1 MAILRWFCVGLGI
14 GLAGLT
20 CFSGPASAARA
31 LSGAGSPPP
40 GAPTTQRPSAP
51 SPDGQ
56 VTETRIAAVV
66 NDEVISVADVLSRL
80 RMVMLS
86 SNLTDSPE
94 TRQRVASQVLRTIVD
109 EKLQMQEAKRQNITA
124 TDEEINKALAQI
136 EKQNNMQPGQLDQV
150 LKSHGI
156 ERSALVDQLTASIV
170 WQKLVRR
177 LVSQTNVVSDEE
189 IDYALKRA
197 KETANEPQSR
207 VAEIFLAVDNPQQE
221 EEVRRLAERLT
232 EQMKQGARFSAVAQQ
247 FSQSATAAV
256 GGDIG
261 WVRPEQ
267 LSPELGKAVA
277 QMRPGELSP
286 PIRAA
291 AGYYLLLV
299 LDRRSGRSAG
309 PEDSLVHLVQ
319 IVFPLQPQATEQMRR
334 AAIVEAQNAKTS
346 AKNCEELLKIGKE
359 KGSAQ
364 LSSEGRLRID
374 QVTPAMRNIVL
385 GLEVGQTSPPIVQ
398 KNGVG
403 VIMMCEKAAAPS
415 APTVPSREEIGET
428 LMRQRLETLARR
440 YMRDLRRTAFVD
452 VRV

>member
-1 MAILRWFCVGLGI
+1 M
-14 GLAGLT
+14 T
-20 CFSGPASAARA
+20 CFSGPASAART
-31 LSGAGSPPP
+31 LPGAGSPP
-40 GAPTTQRPSAP
+40 APPVTQRRSAP
-51 SPDGQ
+51 PPDGR

-66 NDEVISVADVLSRL
+66 NDEVISVGDLTSRL

-94 TRQRVASQVLRTIVD
+94 TRQRVAAQVLRTIVD
-109 EKLQMQEAKRQNITA
+109 EKLQMQEAKRQNVTA

-136 EKQNNMQPGQLDQV
+136 EKQNNMQAGQLDQV

-170 WQKLVRR
+170 WTKLVRR

-221 EEVRRLAERLT
+221 DEVRRLAERLT

-286 PIRAA
+286 PIRAG
-291 AGYYLLLV
+291 AGYYLVLV
-299 LDRRSGRSAG
+299 LDRRSGWSAG

-319 IVFPLQPQATEQMRR
+319 IVFPLPAQATEQTRR
-334 AAIVEAQNAKTS
+334 AAIVEAQGARTA

-364 LSSEGRLRID
+364 LSSEGRLRVD

-385 GLEVGQTSPPIVQ
+385 GLEVGQTSPPIAQ

-403 VIMMCEKAAAPS
+403 VIMMCEKAAPS
-415 APTVPSREEIGET
+415 APTVPTRDEIAET

>member
-1 MAILRWFCVGLGI
+1 MALTRWLCLM
-14 GLAGLT
+14 LLGLT
-20 CFSGPASAARA
+20 CFSGQAISARA
-31 LSGAGSPPP
+31 LSGPGPSPATPPP
-40 GAPTTQRPSAP
+40 RGSAAPQPP
-51 SPDGQ
+51 GQ
-56 VTETRIAAVV
+56 ITETRIAAVV
-66 NDEVISVADVLSRL
+66 NDEVISVADVQSRL
-80 RMVMLS
+80 KMVMLS

-94 TRQRVASQVLRTIVD
+94 TRQRITSQVLRTIVD
-109 EKLQMQEAKRQNITA
+109 EKLQMQEAKRQNVTA
-124 TDEEINKALAQI
+124 SDEEINKAFAQI
-136 EKQNNMQPGQLDQV
+136 EKQNNLQPGQLDQI
-150 LKSHGI
+150 LKVRGI
-156 ERSALVDQLTASIV
+156 ERSALIDQLTASIV
-170 WQKLVRR
+170 WAKLVRR

-197 KETANEPQSR
+197 KESANEPQSR
-207 VAEIFLAVDNPQQE
+207 VAEIFLAVDNPRQE
-221 EEVRRLAERLT
+221 DEVRRLADRLT

-286 PIRAA
+286 PIRTG

-299 LDRRSGRSAG
+299 LDRRSGRSG
-309 PEDSLVHLVQ
+309 GSEDSLLHLVQ
-319 IVFPLQPQATEQMRR
+319 IVFPLPPQATEPMRR
-334 AAIVEAQNAKTS
+334 AAIAEAQNAKIG

-359 KGSAQ
+359 KGSPQ
-364 LSSEGRLRID
+364 LSSEGRVRID
-374 QVTPAMRNIVL
+374 QIGLPIRSLVL
-385 GLEVGQTSPPIVQ
+385 GLEPGQPSQPIVQ

-403 VIMMCEKAAAPS
+403 VIMLCDKAAPS
-415 APTVPSREEIGET
+415 APTIPTREEVAET
-428 LMRQRLETLARR
+428 LMRQRLDTLARR

>member
-1 MAILRWFCVGLGI
+1 
-14 GLAGLT
+14 
-20 CFSGPASAARA
+20 
-31 LSGAGSPPP
+31 
-40 GAPTTQRPSAP
+40 
-51 SPDGQ
+51 

-66 NDEVISVADVLSRL
+66 NDEVISVADVTSRL

-94 TRQRVASQVLRTIVD
+94 TRQRVAAQVLRTIVD
-109 EKLQMQEAKRQNITA
+109 EKLQMQEAKRQNVTA
-124 TDEEINKALAQI
+124 TDDEINKALAQI
-136 EKQNNMQPGQLDQV
+136 EKQNNMQAGQLDQV

-170 WQKLVRR
+170 WAKLVRR
-177 LVSQTNVVSDEE
+177 LVSQTSVVSDEE
-189 IDYALKRA
+189 IDYALQRA

-221 EEVRRLAERLT
+221 DEVRRLAERLT
-232 EQMKQGARFSAVAQQ
+232 EQMRQGARFSAVAQQ

-277 QMRPGELSP
+277 QMRSGELSA
-286 PIRAA
+286 PIRAG

-319 IVFPLQPQATEQMRR
+319 IVFPLPSQATEQMRH
-334 AAIVEAQNAKTS
+334 AAIVEAQNAKTT

-364 LSSEGRLRID
+364 LSSEGRLRVD

-403 VIMMCEKAAAPS
+403 VVMMCEKAAPPS
-415 APTVPSREEIGET
+415 ALTVPSRDEIAET

>member
-1 MAILRWFCVGLGI
+1 M
-14 GLAGLT
+14 T
-20 CFSGPASAARA
+20 CFSGPASAART
-31 LSGAGSPPP
+31 LPGAGSPP
-40 GAPTTQRPSAP
+40 APPVTQRRSAP
-51 SPDGQ
+51 PPDGR

-66 NDEVISVADVLSRL
+66 NDEVISVGDLTSRL

-94 TRQRVASQVLRTIVD
+94 TRQRVAAQVLRTIVD
-109 EKLQMQEAKRQNITA
+109 EKLQMQEAKRQNVTA

-136 EKQNNMQPGQLDQV
+136 EKQNNMQAGQLDQV

-170 WQKLVRR
+170 WTKLVRR

-221 EEVRRLAERLT
+221 DEVRRLAERLT

-286 PIRAA
+286 PIRAG
-291 AGYYLLLV
+291 AGYYLVLV

-319 IVFPLQPQATEQMRR
+319 IVFPLPPQATEQMRR
-334 AAIVEAQNAKTS
+334 AAIVEAQGARTAAKS
-346 AKNCEELLKIGKE
+346 CEELLKIGKE

-364 LSSEGRLRID
+364 LSSEGRLRVD

-385 GLEVGQTSPPIVQ
+385 GLEVGQTSPPIAQ

-403 VIMMCEKAAAPS
+403 VIMMCEKAAPS
-415 APTVPSREEIGET
+415 APTVPTRDEIAET

>member
-1 MAILRWFCVGLGI
+1 MTVIRWLGVLLVVSS
-14 GLAGLT
+14 G
-20 CFSGPASAARA
+20 FSVSAVAARA
-31 LSGAGSPPP
+31 
-40 GAPTTQRPSAP
+40 PSAP
-51 SPDGQ
+51 AATAPRAPAGQPPSGQ
-56 VTETRIAAVV
+56 VPETRIAAVV
-66 NDEVISVADVLSRL
+66 NDEVISVADVRSRL

-86 SNLTDSPE
+86 SNIGDSPE
-94 TRQRVASQVLRTIVD
+94 TRQRIANQVLRTIVD

-124 TDEEINKALAQI
+124 TDEEINKAVAQI
-136 EKQNNMQPGQLDQV
+136 EKQNNMQTGQLDEV
-150 LKSHGI
+150 LKQRGI
-156 ERSALVDQLTASIV
+156 ERAALIDQLTASIV
-170 WQKLVRR
+170 WAKLVRR

-197 KETANEPQSR
+197 NEAVNEPQSR

-221 EEVRRLAERLT
+221 EEVRHLAERLS
-232 EQMKQGARFSAVAQQ
+232 EQMHQGARFSAVAQQ

-286 PIRAA
+286 PIRTG

-299 LDRRSGRSAG
+299 LDRRSGRSPG
-309 PEDSLVHLVQ
+309 PDDTLVHLVQ
-319 IVFPLQPQATEQMRR
+319 IVFPLPVQAPEAIRR
-334 AAIVEAQNAKTS
+334 AAILEAQNAKTT

-359 KGSAQ
+359 KGSPQ

-374 QVTPAMRNIVL
+374 QISPGMRNIVL
-385 GLEVGQTSPPIVQ
+385 GLEVGQASQPIVQ

-403 VIMMCEKAAAPS
+403 VIMVCEKAAPS
-415 APTVPSREEIGET
+415 APTIPTREEIAET
-428 LMRQRLETLARR
+428 LMRQRLDTLARR

-452 VRV
+452 VRL

>member
-1 MAILRWFCVGLGI
+1 MSITRWLCVLLVGLG
-14 GLAGLT
+14 GFSNAAMPARAPSAAGSL
-20 CFSGPASAARA
+20 GPAQAPRDPNAQA
-31 LSGAGSPPP
+31 P
-40 GAPTTQRPSAP
+40 GGKAP
-51 SPDGQ
+51 
-56 VTETRIAAVV
+56 EMRIAAVV
-66 NDEVISVADVLSRL
+66 NDEVISVADLMSRL
-80 RMVMLS
+80 KMVVLS

-94 TRQRVASQVLRTIVD
+94 TRQRVAAQVLRTIVD

-124 TDEEINKALAQI
+124 SEEEINKTVAQI
-136 EKQNNMQPGQLDQV
+136 EKQNNMQPGQLKQF

-156 ERSALVDQLTASIV
+156 EQSALVDQVTASIV
-170 WQKLVRR
+170 WGKLVRR

-197 KETANEPQSR
+197 KEAVNEPQSR
-207 VAEIFLAVDNPQQE
+207 VAEIFLAVDSPRQE
-221 EEVRRLAERLT
+221 DEVRRLAERLT
-232 EQMKQGARFSAVAQQ
+232 EQMRQGARFSAVAQQ

-286 PIRAA
+286 PIRT
-291 AGYYLLLV
+291 GGGFYLLLV
-299 LDRRSGRSAG
+299 LDRRAGGSSAQ
-309 PEDSLVHLVQ
+309 EEQLLHLVQ
-319 IVFPLQPQATEQMRR
+319 IVFPLPPQANEAVRR
-334 AAIVEAQNAKTS
+334 TAIIEAQNAKTT

-364 LSSEGRLRID
+364 LSSEGRLRVD
-374 QVTPAMRNIVL
+374 QIAPAMRKIVL
-385 GLEVGQTSPPIVQ
+385 GLEVGQPSQPIVQ
-398 KNGVG
+398 RNGVG
-403 VIMMCEKAAAPS
+403 VIMVCEKTAAHTAV
-415 APTVPSREEIGET
+415 TMPSRDDVFET
-428 LMRQRLETLARR
+428 LMRQRLDTLARR

>member
-1 MAILRWFCVGLGI
+1 MTILRWLCI
-14 GLAGLT
+14 GLAGSACL
-20 CFSGPASAARA
+20 SGPASAARA
-31 LSGAGSPPP
+31 LSGTGSPP
-40 GAPTTQRPSAP
+40 GAPATQRPSAP
-51 SPDGQ
+51 LPDGQ

-66 NDEVISVADVLSRL
+66 NDEVISVADVMSRL
-80 RMVMLS
+80 RMLMLS

-94 TRQRVASQVLRTIVD
+94 TRQRIAPQVLRTMVD

-136 EKQNNMQPGQLDQV
+136 EKQNNMQTGQLDQV

-170 WQKLVRR
+170 WTKLVRR

-207 VAEIFLAVDNPQQE
+207 VAEIFLAVDNPQQD

-261 WVRPEQ
+261 WVRADQ
-267 LSPELGKAVA
+267 LSPELGKAIA
-277 QMRPGELSP
+277 QMRPGELSQ
-286 PIRAA
+286 PIRAG

-299 LDRRSGRSAG
+299 LDRRSGRAAG

-319 IVFPLQPQATEQMRR
+319 IVFPLPPQATEPMRR
-334 AAIVEAQNAKTS
+334 AAIAEAQSAKTT
-346 AKNCEELLKIGKE
+346 AKNCGDLLKIGKE

-364 LSSEGRLRID
+364 LSSEGRLRVD

-403 VIMMCEKAAAPS
+403 VIMMCEKAAPPGP
-415 APTVPSREEIGET
+415 PTVPTRDEIAET

>member
-1 MAILRWFCVGLGI
+1 MTILRWLRVGLGVV
-14 GLAGLT
+14 LAGLI

-31 LSGAGSPPP
+31 LSGTGSPP
-40 GAPTTQRPSAP
+40 GAPATQRPAAP
-51 SPDGQ
+51 SPDGR

-66 NDEVISVADVLSRL
+66 NDEAISVADVLSRL
-80 RMVMLS
+80 RMVMMS

-94 TRQRVASQVLRTIVD
+94 TRQRIAGQVLRTIVD
-109 EKLQMQEAKRQNITA
+109 EKLQMQEAKRQNVTA
-124 TDEEINKALAQI
+124 TDEEVNKALAQI

-177 LVSQTNVVSDEE
+177 LVSQTNMVSDEE

-221 EEVRRLAERLT
+221 DEVRRLAERLT
-232 EQMKQGARFSAVAQQ
+232 EQMRQGARFSAVAQQ

-277 QMRPGELSP
+277 QMRSGELSP
-286 PIRAA
+286 PIRAG

-309 PEDSLVHLVQ
+309 PDDSLVHLVQ
-319 IVFPLQPQATEQMRR
+319 IVFPLPPQATEQMRR
-334 AAIVEAQNAKTS
+334 AAIVEAQGAKTA

-385 GLEVGQTSPPIVQ
+385 GLEVGQSSPPIVQ

-403 VIMMCEKAAAPS
+403 VVMMCEKAAPAS
-415 APTVPSREEIGET
+415 APTVPTRDEIAET

>member
-1 MAILRWFCVGLGI
+1 LLSMTVIRWLGMLLVVS
-14 GLAGLT
+14 GG
-20 CFSGPASAARA
+20 FSASAVAARA
-31 LSGAGSPPP
+31 
-40 GAPTTQRPSAP
+40 PSAP
-51 SPDGQ
+51 APQASEQPQAGQ
-56 VTETRIAAVV
+56 PPETRIAAVV
-66 NDEVISVADVLSRL
+66 NDEVISVADIRSRL

-94 TRQRVASQVLRTIVD
+94 TRQRIANQVLRTIVD

-124 TDEEINKALAQI
+124 TEEEINKAVAQI
-136 EKQNNMQPGQLDQV
+136 EKQNNMQPGQLDQA
-150 LKSHGI
+150 LKQRGI

-170 WQKLVRR
+170 WAKLVRR
-177 LVSQTNVVSDEE
+177 LLSQTNVVSDEE

-197 KETANEPQSR
+197 QETVNEPQSR

-221 EEVRRLAERLT
+221 EEVRRLAERLSD
-232 EQMKQGARFSAVAQQ
+232 QMRQGARFSAIAQQ

-267 LSPELGKAVA
+267 LNSELGKMVA

-286 PIRAA
+286 PLRTG

-309 PEDSLVHLVQ
+309 AEDTLLHLVQ
-319 IVFPLQPQATEQMRR
+319 IVFPLPPQAPEAMRR
-334 AAIVEAQNAKTS
+334 AAITEAQNAKLT

-364 LSSEGRLRID
+364 LSSEGRLRVD
-374 QVTPAMRNIVL
+374 QIAPGMRNIVL
-385 GLEVGQTSPPIVQ
+385 GLEAGRSSQPIVQ

-403 VIMMCEKAAAPS
+403 VIMVCEKVAPS
-415 APTVPSREEIGET
+415 AATVPTREEIAET
-428 LMRQRLETLARR
+428 LMRQRLDTLARR

>member
-1 MAILRWFCVGLGI
+1 M
-14 GLAGLT
+14 T
-20 CFSGPASAARA
+20 CFSGPASAART
-31 LSGAGSPPP
+31 LPGAGSPP
-40 GAPTTQRPSAP
+40 APPVTQRRSAP
-51 SPDGQ
+51 PPDGR

-66 NDEVISVADVLSRL
+66 NDEVISVGDLTSRL

-94 TRQRVASQVLRTIVD
+94 TRQRVAAQVLRTIVD
-109 EKLQMQEAKRQNITA
+109 EKLQMQEAKRQNVTA

-136 EKQNNMQPGQLDQV
+136 EKQNNMQAGQLDQV

-170 WQKLVRR
+170 WTKLVRR

-221 EEVRRLAERLT
+221 DEVRRLAERLT

-286 PIRAA
+286 PIRAG
-291 AGYYLLLV
+291 AGYYLVLV

-319 IVFPLQPQATEQMRR
+319 IVFPLPPQATAQMRR
-334 AAIVEAQNAKTS
+334 AAIVEAQGARTAAKS
-346 AKNCEELLKIGKE
+346 CEELLKIGKE

-364 LSSEGRLRID
+364 LSSEGRLRVD

-385 GLEVGQTSPPIVQ
+385 GLEVGQTSPPIAQ

-403 VIMMCEKAAAPS
+403 VIMMCEKAAPS
-415 APTVPSREEIGET
+415 APTVPTRDEIAET

>member
-1 MAILRWFCVGLGI
+1 MTLICWLGVGLV
-14 GLAGLT
+14 GLICL
-20 CFSGPASAARA
+20 SGQASAARA
-31 LSGAGSPPP
+31 LSGTGSPP
-40 GAPTTQRPSAP
+40 GAPATQRPAAQ

-56 VTETRIAAVV
+56 MTETRIAAVV
-66 NDEVISVADVLSRL
+66 NDEVISVADLRSRL

-86 SNLTDSPE
+86 SNLADSPE
-94 TRQRVASQVLRTIVD
+94 TRQRVAAQVLRTIVD

-124 TDEEINKALAQI
+124 TDEEINKAFAQI
-136 EKQNNMQPGQLDQV
+136 EKQNNMQAGQLDQV

-156 ERSALVDQLTASIV
+156 ERGALVDQLTASIV
-170 WQKLVRR
+170 WTKLVRR
-177 LVSQTNVVSDEE
+177 LVSQTSVVSDEE

-207 VAEIFLAVDNPQQE
+207 VAEIFLAVDSPQQDDD
-221 EEVRRLAERLT
+221 VRRLAERLT
-232 EQMKQGARFSAVAQQ
+232 EQMRQGARFSAVAQQ

-261 WVRPEQ
+261 WVRAEQ

-277 QMRPGELSP
+277 QLRPGELSP
-286 PIRAA
+286 PIRTG
-291 AGYYLLLV
+291 AGYYLVLV
-299 LDRRSGRSAG
+299 LDRRAGGSAG
-309 PEDSLVHLVQ
+309 PRDNLVHLVQ
-319 IVFPLQPQATEQMRR
+319 IVFPLPPQAPEPVRR
-334 AAIVEAQNAKTS
+334 AAIAEAQNAKTT
-346 AKNCEELLKIGKE
+346 AKNCEELLRIGKE

-364 LSSEGRLRID
+364 LSSEGRLRVD
-374 QVTPAMRNIVL
+374 QVAPGMRSVVL
-385 GLEVGQTSPPIVQ
+385 GLEAGQTSPPIVQ

-415 APTVPSREEIGET
+415 APTVPSRDDIGET
-428 LMRQRLETLARR
+428 LMRQRLDTLARR

>member
-1 MAILRWFCVGLGI
+1 
-14 GLAGLT
+14 
-20 CFSGPASAARA
+20 
-31 LSGAGSPPP
+31 
-40 GAPTTQRPSAP
+40 
-51 SPDGQ
+51 

-66 NDEVISVADVLSRL
+66 NDEVISVGDVTSRL
-80 RMVMLS
+80 KMVMLS

-94 TRQRVASQVLRTIVD
+94 TRQRVAAQVLRTIVD
-109 EKLQMQEAKRQNITA
+109 EKLQMQEAKRQNLTA
-124 TDEEINKALAQI
+124 SEEEINKSLAQI
-136 EKQNNMQPGQLDQV
+136 EKQNNMQPGQLEQV
-150 LKSHGI
+150 LRAHGI

-170 WQKLVRR
+170 WAKLVRR

-189 IDYALKRA
+189 IDYALQRA

-221 EEVRRLAERLT
+221 DEVRRLAERLT

-277 QMRPGELSP
+277 QMRPGELSA
-286 PIRAA
+286 PIRAG
-291 AGYYLLLV
+291 AGYYLVLV
-299 LDRRSGRSAG
+299 LDRRAGRSAG

-319 IVFPLQPQATEQMRR
+319 IVFPLPPQATEPMRR
-334 AAIVEAQNAKTS
+334 AAIAEAQNAKAT

-374 QVTPAMRNIVL
+374 QVTPAMRTIVL

-403 VIMMCEKAAAPS
+403 VVMMCEKAVPS
-415 APTVPSREEIGET
+415 APTVPTRDEIAET

>member
-1 MAILRWFCVGLGI
+1 MTAIAWLFILLS
-14 GLAGLT
+14 GLA
-20 CFSGPASAARA
+20 CFSGETFAAPAPSAR
-31 LSGAGSPPP
+31 
-40 GAPTTQRPSAP
+40 GAPGTAP
-51 SPDGQ
+51 GPQNPTAQPPQGE

-66 NDEVISVADVLSRL
+66 NDEVISVADLQSRL

-86 SNLTDSPE
+86 SNLADSPE
-94 TRQRVASQVLRTIVD
+94 TRQRIAGQVLRTIVD

-124 TDEEINKALAQI
+124 SEGEINKAFAQI
-136 EKQNNMQPGQLDQV
+136 AKQNNLQPDQLDQV
-150 LKSHGI
+150 LKAHGI
-156 ERSALVDQLTASIV
+156 EHSALADQLTASIV
-170 WQKLVRR
+170 WSKLVRR
-177 LVSQTNVVSDEE
+177 LMSQTNVVSDEE

-197 KETANEPQSR
+197 KETSNEPQSR

-261 WVRPEQ
+261 WVRPDQ
-267 LSPELGKAVA
+267 LSPELGKVVA

-286 PIRAA
+286 PIRTPG
-291 AGYYLLLV
+291 GYYLILV
-299 LDRRSGRSAG
+299 LDRRSGRTGAT
-309 PEDSLVHLVQ
+309 EDTLLHLVQ
-319 IVFPLQPQATEQMRR
+319 VVFPLPPQSTEAARR
-334 AAIVEAQNAKTS
+334 TAIAEAQSAKTT

-359 KGSAQ
+359 KGSPQ
-364 LSSEGRLRID
+364 LSSEGRLRAD
-374 QVTPAMRNIVL
+374 QISPAMRSLVV
-385 GLEVGQTSPPIVQ
+385 GLEPGQASQPIVQ

-403 VIMMCEKAAAPS
+403 VIMMCEKPASS
-415 APTVPSREEIGET
+415 APTVPTREEINET
-428 LMRQRLETLARR
+428 LMRQRLDTLARR

>member
-1 MAILRWFCVGLGI
+1 
-14 GLAGLT
+14 
-20 CFSGPASAARA
+20 
-31 LSGAGSPPP
+31 
-40 GAPTTQRPSAP
+40 
-51 SPDGQ
+51 
-56 VTETRIAAVV
+56 VV
-66 NDEVISVADVLSRL
+66 NDEVISVADLRARL

-94 TRQRVASQVLRTIVD
+94 TRQRVAAQVLRTIVD

-136 EKQNNMQPGQLDQV
+136 EKQNNMQPGQLEQV
-150 LKSHGI
+150 LKSQGI
-156 ERSALVDQLTASIV
+156 ERGALIDQLTASIV
-170 WQKLVRR
+170 WTKLVRR
-177 LVSQTNVVSDEE
+177 LVSQTSVVSEEE

-207 VAEIFLAVDNPQQE
+207 VAEIFLAVDNPQQDDDA
-221 EEVRRLAERLT
+221 RRLAERLT
-232 EQMKQGARFSAVAQQ
+232 EQMRQGARFSAVAQQ

-267 LSPELGKAVA
+267 LSPELGKVVA
-277 QMRPGELSP
+277 QLRPGELSA
-286 PIRAA
+286 PIRTG

-299 LDRRSGRSAG
+299 VDRRSGRAAG
-309 PEDSLVHLVQ
+309 PGDSLVHLVQ
-319 IVFPLQPQATEQMRR
+319 IVFPLPPQATEPVRR
-334 AAIVEAQNAKTS
+334 AAIAEAQNAKS
-346 AKNCEELLKIGKE
+346 AKNCDDLLKIGKE
-359 KGSAQ
+359 KGSPQ
-364 LSSEGRLRID
+364 LSSEGRLRVD
-374 QVTPAMRNIVL
+374 QVAPAMRSVVL
-385 GLEVGQTSPPIVQ
+385 ALEPGQTSPPIVQ

-415 APTVPSREEIGET
+415 APTVPSRDEIAET

>member
-1 MAILRWFCVGLGI
+1 LLSMTVIRWLGMLLVVS
-14 GLAGLT
+14 GG
-20 CFSGPASAARA
+20 FSGSAIAARA
-31 LSGAGSPPP
+31 
-40 GAPTTQRPSAP
+40 PSAP
-51 SPDGQ
+51 APQASEQPQAGQ
-56 VTETRIAAVV
+56 PAETRIAAVV
-66 NDEVISVADVLSRL
+66 NDEVISVADIRSRL

-94 TRQRVASQVLRTIVD
+94 TRQRIANQVLRTIVD

-124 TDEEINKALAQI
+124 TEEEINKAMAQI
-136 EKQNNMQPGQLDQV
+136 EKQNNMQPGQLDQA
-150 LKSHGI
+150 LKQRGI

-170 WQKLVRR
+170 WAKLVRR
-177 LVSQTNVVSDEE
+177 LLSQTNVVSDEE

-197 KETANEPQSR
+197 QETVNEPQSR

-221 EEVRRLAERLT
+221 EEVRRLAERLSD
-232 EQMKQGARFSAVAQQ
+232 QMRQGARFSAIAQQ

-267 LSPELGKAVA
+267 LSSELGKIVA

-286 PIRAA
+286 PIRTG

-309 PEDSLVHLVQ
+309 PEDTLLHLVQ
-319 IVFPLQPQATEQMRR
+319 IVFPLPPQAPEAMRR
-334 AAIVEAQNAKTS
+334 AAITEAQNAKLT

-364 LSSEGRLRID
+364 LSSEGRLRVD
-374 QVTPAMRNIVL
+374 QIAPGMRNIVL
-385 GLEVGQTSPPIVQ
+385 GLEAGRSSQPIVQ

-403 VIMMCEKAAAPS
+403 VIMVCEKVAPS
-415 APTVPSREEIGET
+415 APTVPTREEIAET
-428 LMRQRLETLARR
+428 LMRQRLDTLARR